1 MQPAEVVMA
10 FDPDHPALA
19 DGPPRAAAV
28 ALALADA
35 WRPDAG
41 LTGTDGLEM
50 DVERLRGLATVGS
63 TGERTMAAVVLSLW
77 GEGTVELSRLDALD
91 RPSRELVADAMVVL
105 AGYRP
110 G

>member
-1 MQPAEVVMA
+1 MP

-19 DGPPRAAAV
+19 DGPPQAASV

-41 LTGTDGLEM
+41 LTGADARDL
-50 DVERLRGLATVGS
+50 DVEALRGLAAVGS

-77 GEGTVELSRLDALD
+77 GDGAVELARLDALD
-91 RPSRELVADAMVVL
+91 PPSRELVADALVVL
-105 AGYRP
+105 AGFRP